1 MFDSRYLN
9 QVRLMLR
16 CLPEI
21 ARRECFALKG
31 GTAINLFVRDMPR
44 ISVDIDLAYL
54 PLKPRAEALSEISG
68 ALRAIRQ
75 DVEARV
81 EGCVVRETA
90 AEGHTVKLQISGRDA
105 VVVIEPNLVFR
116 GAVFAP
122 EKSELAPS
130 AQRQF
135 ESYAS
140 ISTLAFPDLY
150 GSKICAALDRQ
161 HPRDLFDVRRLLD
174 ENGITAEV
182 RRAFVVY
189 LAGHARPM
197 SELLAPRAQDMAAVF
212 RHQFLGMTREAV
224 TLEELMAVQHQLAGR
239 IRAALDENEKAF
251 LLSIK
256 RGEPE
261 WERLG
266 ISHLRDLPALQWKVI
281 NVRKMARRK
290 RAEAL
295 DKLAR
300 ILGV

>member
-1 MFDSRYLN
+1 MFDPRYLS
-9 QVRLMLR
+9 QVRLLLR

-21 ARRECFALKG
+21 ARRDCFALKG
-31 GTAINLFVRDMPR
+31 GTAINFFVRDMPR
-44 ISVDIDLAYL
+44 ISIDIDLTYL

-68 ALRAIRQ
+68 ALRAIHQ
-75 DVEARV
+75 DVKTRV
-81 EGCVVRETA
+81 EDCVVRETVV
-90 AEGHTVKLQISGRDA
+90 EGYTVKLQVSGRNA
-105 VVVIEPNLVFR
+105 VVIIEPNLVFR
-116 GAVFAP
+116 GAVYAP
-122 EKSELAPS
+122 ERRELAPS

-140 ISTLAFPDLY
+140 IPTLAVPDLY

-161 HPRDLFDVRRLLD
+161 HPRDLFDVKRLLD
-174 ENGITAEV
+174 ENGITAEI

-212 RHQFLGMTREAV
+212 RDQFLGMTREAV

-266 ISHLRDLPALQWKVI
+266 LSHLRDLPALQWKVM
-281 NVRKMARRK
+281 NVRKMARWK